1 MDKENDLWDCDKKV
15 NNKVVLVSDETFE
28 LGRKQGA
35 LEGEIKGYKNIII
48 CLKRENKRFKEKQN
62 PFINNSELEQF
73 TREQIQEIEILIKE
87 VKKVGCE

>member
-48 CLKRENKRFKEKQN
+48 CLTKENKRFKEKQN

-73 TREQIQEIEILIKE
+73 TREQIQEIKRFIKE
-87 VKKVGCE
+87 LEGCEK